1 MEEILKKIYV
11 KLHFLLK
18 KYLKKDV
25 LINQI
30 EKEIKEE
37 KKKIETEYK
46 ENQKILV

>member
-11 KLHFLLK
+11 KLYFLFK
-18 KYLKKDV
+18 EYFKKDIP
-25 LINQI
+25 INQI